1 MSKRPT
7 SEGTCRLAELGV
19 VTALGLTPAENWRR
33 LLAGDT
39 TGLSLRDDLIP
50 SEERFFG
57 AVADPLPAI
66 PDSLSL
72 YAGRNSQ
79 LALAAYEPLH
89 EGVMSAI
96 SEFGAHRVGVVV
108 ASSTACVAEA
118 EVAFRNRQDRLL
130 ANPQV
135 NLDTPP
141 SSKAEIGS
149 DFQLIQL
156 EYGGGAELIQ
166 ELSGSEGP
174 CYALSTAC
182 SAGAKS
188 LAVARRLLD
197 LGVCDAVIAGAAD
210 SLCKLTANGFHSLQA
225 LSKGVTN
232 PMSMNRDGLILG
244 EAAALFLVTR
254 QAGGIQLLGT
264 GESSDAHHISAPSPD
279 GSGAYLAMRAS
290 LKESGLGVDEIEY
303 LNLHGTG
310 TLQNDA
316 MESAAVSRLFGE
328 GIPCSSTKPLVGHT
342 LGAAGAVEAAFCWLI
357 LANRQGDELLLPPH
371 VYDGQFDPALPSLS
385 LVGVGERKAVSGR
398 AAIMTNSFGF
408 GGSNC
413 TLVLGQGGA

>member
-7 SEGTCRLAELGV
+7 SEGTCRL
-19 VTALGLTPAENWRR
+19 PAENWRR

-156 EYGGGAELIQ
+156 ESRAERLGGAVLRP
-166 ELSGSEGP
+166 L
-174 CYALSTAC
+174 
-182 SAGAKS
+182 
-188 LAVARRLLD
+188 
-197 LGVCDAVIAGAAD
+197 
-210 SLCKLTANGFHSLQA
+210 
-225 LSKGVTN
+225 
-232 PMSMNRDGLILG
+232 DGLLG
-244 EAAALFLVTR
+244 GREV
-254 QAGGIQLLGT
+254 AGG
-264 GESSDAHHISAPSPD
+264 
-279 GSGAYLAMRAS
+279 R
-290 LKESGLGVDEIEY
+290 
-303 LNLHGTG
+303 
-310 TLQNDA
+310 
-316 MESAAVSRLFGE
+316 
-328 GIPCSSTKPLVGHT
+328 
-342 LGAAGAVEAAFCWLI
+342 
-357 LANRQGDELLLPPH
+357 
-371 VYDGQFDPALPSLS
+371 
-385 LVGVGERKAVSGR
+385 
-398 AAIMTNSFGF
+398 
-408 GGSNC
+408 
-413 TLVLGQGGA
+413 